1 MLNVLAVFVGGGL
14 GCLARFGI
22 SNLSNVFF
30 KSIFPL
36 ATFISNVA
44 SCIVLGLLFYFLP
57 EKVVTNSTL
66 KLLLITGFCG
76 GFSTFSTF
84 SYETIELFR
93 NGNIFY
99 GVANIL
105 VSIVTC
111 SLILYFFVAG
121 KMLR

>member
-57 EKVVTNSTL
+57 EKIVTNSTL

-93 NGNIFY
+93 SGNIFY